1 MAVVLKKL
9 PEMRR
14 GGRPQVYDWDTLF
27 DGKPRQLTK
36 GVDFYA
42 IPRSFRISIYRAA
55 ARKRARVTVL
65 LDGDTLY
72 VQAKK

>member
-9 PEMRR
+9 PEPKR
-14 GGRPQVYDWDTLF
+14 GGRPPVYDWDALF
-27 DGKPRQLTK
+27 DGKPRQLTR
-36 GVDFYA
+36 GVDFDA
-42 IPRSFRISIYRAA
+42 CPRSFRISIYRAA

-65 LDGDTLY
+65 MDGDSLY